1 MSNQCFHVLLQLPAQ
16 SSHRITSLVQASD
29 SHQGNGIVA
38 DGPVHTDL
46 RHGFTI
52 LLSQLLDAS
61 SKISELIH
69 LQTWKWHEMAM
80 AAGETVSAR
89 ALVRKIVVF
98 LERVGLPVSS
108 CFPIGNDHCWMI
120 WGSTMFSSCSNNCS
134 RAPRS
139 QDVTKLSPFAIKQS
153 VKNSPK
159 RNPAKCQISPQISQ
173 PSQPSQLSQP
183 VILANLIFANF
194 SFVKLSVNIPCPTVP
209 KATIFTSSS

>member
-1 MSNQCFHVLLQLPAQ
+1 MAQFTQICAMDLPYFSANCWMLPRRSL
-16 SSHRITSLVQASD
+16 SSSIFKP
-29 SHQGNGIVA
+29 GNGMKW
-38 DGPVHTDL
+38 
-46 RHGFTI
+46 
-52 LLSQLLDAS
+52 QW
-61 SKISELIH
+61 
-69 LQTWKWHEMAM
+69 LQAKPFRPGHWWEKSWY
-80 AAGETVSAR
+80 
-89 ALVRKIVVF
+89 F
-98 LERVGLPVSS
+98 LKGWDYLFHPVSLLEMTTVGWFGGPP
-108 CFPIGNDHCWMI
+108 CLVLAA
-120 WGSTMFSSCSNNCS
+120 TNCS

-209 KATIFTSSS
+209 KATIFTSSSWHVFHISWDDSMK